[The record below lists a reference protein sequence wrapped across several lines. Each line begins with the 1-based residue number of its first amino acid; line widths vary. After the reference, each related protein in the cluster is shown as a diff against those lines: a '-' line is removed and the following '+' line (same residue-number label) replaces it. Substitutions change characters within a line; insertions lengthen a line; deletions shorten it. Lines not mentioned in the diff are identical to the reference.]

1 MSAEESIFQIAIDG
15 PVGAGKSTVAKR
27 IAVRLGILYIDTG
40 AMYRAV
46 ALYARERQVDWHDE
60 KKISGLID
68 EVEIKLERPEGEK
81 IDGRNATVMLNG
93 KDVSWEIREADYG
106 EGASVVGQ
114 YVKVRKR
121 LVALQREMAK
131 ERSVIMEGRDIGMR
145 VLPSAKLKVYMDAS
159 VDERVKRKKE
169 QLDKMGSK
177 ISLSEARDDVETRDN
192 REMNREVDPLRPA
205 DDAWILDTTDLSV
218 TQVVDKI
225 AGRVA

>member
-60 KKISGLID
+60 KKISGLVD
-68 EVEIKLERPEGEK
+68 KVEIKLERPEGEK

-131 ERSVIMEGRDIGMR
+131 ERSVIMEGRDIGTR

-177 ISLSEARDDVETRDN
+177 ISLSEARDDVETRDS

-218 TQVVDKI
+218 IQVVDKI